1 MAFAYP
7 MPDFEDMR
15 EGAPS
20 GFGMLSVP
28 NASTMVWKQFNA
40 KTGAVIDEHVYQSHH
55 HLGGF
60 GAGQRPL
67 VPRAPRARGS
77 KGGLRLRRKH

>member
-7 MPDFEDMR
+7 MPDYEDMR

-28 NASTMVWKQFNA
+28 NASTMVWKQYNA
-40 KTGAVIDEHVYQSHH
+40 KTGAVIDEHLYRNRHI
-55 HLGGF
+55 GM
-60 GAGQRPL
+60 GAGLRPP

-77 KGGLRLRRKH
+77 KHGLRLRR